1 MFNMFNK
8 VTTLYID
15 DTSLKLLVARGEQV
29 KKQATL
35 PLEPGLVKDGVV
47 VDEAT
52 VAAKI
57 KGFLKAQR
65 VSGRNVV
72 VGLSGLHC
80 LFRVITLPPLSGA
93 QLAEAVWWEA
103 KRVLPVP
110 LEELYLS
117 WQVIPT
123 SREETQIF
131 LATLPRNAADTII
144 KTLREAGVKTKLIDL
159 APLAL
164 ARAASSP
171 TAIIVDVQSTE
182 IGIVVMVDGVL
193 QLIRSLSPP
202 SKALS
207 LQDKFA
213 TIREE
218 IERTIKFYNSSHP
231 EKPLEPSLPIFASGE
246 LGEEPQTCQS
256 LADELNYSVVPLLSP
271 LKYPEGLSPTQYMV
285 NIGLALKKLS
295 LGKRARFSLENL
307 NVLPEVY
314 RPKPI
319 PFTKVLVS
327 LGIIMAV
334 GLLVFLA
341 ILTRNATA
349 DTALL
354 QTQVDEANN
363 LVKQTQEEQQS
374 QREAIAELETQV
386 AELEATRDVFRGIF
400 SDFSSQQ
407 LAVNEDLVE
416 AIDTKPSGVG
426 LISITHASALL
437 TISGTSTNETPILDY
452 ASALKGSGRFSQVII
467 SVVEK
472 TETGMNFTLTLMTR
486 G

>member
-29 KKQATL
+29 QKWATL
-35 PLEPGLVKDGVV
+35 PLEPGLIKDGVV
-47 VDEAT
+47 VDGT
-52 VAAKI
+52 KVAAKI

-80 LFRVITLPPLSGA
+80 LFRVTTLPPLLGA
-93 QLAEAVWWEA
+93 QLAEAVRWEA

-123 SREETQIF
+123 SGEETQIF
-131 LATLPRNAADTII
+131 LTALPQNAADTII
-144 KTLREAGVKTKLIDL
+144 NTLREAGIKPNLIDL

-164 ARAASSP
+164 ARAVSEA
-171 TAIIVDVQSTE
+171 TAIIVDVRSTE
-182 IGIVVMVDGVL
+182 VDIVVMVEGVL
-193 QLIRSLSPP
+193 QLIRSLSLPR
-202 SKALS
+202 KALS
-207 LQDKFA
+207 LQDKLA

-218 IERTIKFYNSSHP
+218 LERTIKFYNSSHP
-231 EKPLEPSLPIFASGE
+231 EKPIEPSLPIFASGE
-246 LGEEPQTCQS
+246 LGEEPQACQT
-256 LADELNYSVVPLLSP
+256 LADELNYSVVPLSSP

-285 NIGLALKKLS
+285 NIGLALKKLP
-295 LGKRARFSLENL
+295 LGKRASVSLVNL

-314 RPKPI
+314 QPKPI

-327 LGIIMAV
+327 LGIIVAV

-341 ILTRNATA
+341 ILTRDAAA

-354 QTQVDEANN
+354 QTQVDEANT
-363 LVKQTQEEQQS
+363 LMKQTQEEQQS

-407 LAVNEDLVE
+407 LAVNEDLVK

-426 LISITHASALL
+426 LISITHDGGEL

-467 SVVEK
+467 TAVEK
-472 TETGMNFTLTLMTR
+472 TETGMNFTLTLKD
-486 G
+486 